1 VQRPPGVAATG
12 SASYHPVF
20 ELFREE
26 PFFLQI
32 LETIPPT
39 SQASH
44 VLQRHRATRIAAI
57 VICAA
62 FLLEGVFAWTT
73 SVKWWFFP
81 NNFAVVEPG
90 KIYRSAQL
98 SRFLI
103 RRTLLDNHIG
113 LVIDLSKDDTAD
125 TLAERQVTSELGIPR
140 LNFVLGGNGTGHP
153 ENYTYAIAAIVHAN
167 EQGKAVLVHCQSGA
181 QRTGGV
187 IATYRMLVQG
197 KSETEAFTE
206 AERYGHDPK
215 RNPNLI
221 PFVESHLSEW
231 RTELTA
237 EHVLPGT

>member
-1 VQRPPGVAATG
+1 LQTLEIIPSTKSDSRGLPRPRAA
-12 SASYHPVF
+12 
-20 ELFREE
+20 
-26 PFFLQI
+26 
-32 LETIPPT
+32 
-39 SQASH
+39 
-44 VLQRHRATRIAAI
+44 RIAAV

-62 FLLEGVFAWTT
+62 FLVEGVYAWTT
-73 SVKWWFFP
+73 SVKWWFIP

-125 TLAERQVTSELGIPR
+125 TLAERQITSELGVPR

-167 EQGKAVLVHCQSGA
+167 QQGRAVLVHCQSGA

-197 KSETEAFTE
+197 MSEADAFAE

-231 RTELTA
+231 KAELTA
-237 EHVLPGT
+237 EHVLP

>member
-1 VQRPPGVAATG
+1 MQTLEIIPSTKSDSRGLPRPRAA
-12 SASYHPVF
+12 
-20 ELFREE
+20 
-26 PFFLQI
+26 
-32 LETIPPT
+32 
-39 SQASH
+39 
-44 VLQRHRATRIAAI
+44 RIAAV

-62 FLLEGVFAWTT
+62 FLVEGVYAWTT
-73 SVKWWFFP
+73 SVKWWFIP

-125 TLAERQVTSELGIPR
+125 TLAERQITSELGVPR

-167 EQGKAVLVHCQSGA
+167 QQGRAVLVHCQSGA

-197 KSETEAFTE
+197 MSEADAFAE

-231 RTELTA
+231 KAELTA
-237 EHVLPGT
+237 EHVLP